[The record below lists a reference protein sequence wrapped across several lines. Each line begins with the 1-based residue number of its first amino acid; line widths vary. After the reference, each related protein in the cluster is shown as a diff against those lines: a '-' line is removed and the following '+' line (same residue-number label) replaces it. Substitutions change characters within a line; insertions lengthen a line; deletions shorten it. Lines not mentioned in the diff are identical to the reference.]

1 MKRSNE
7 PIFWSLFGAGGVI
20 ASLILPVLI
29 FITGVAVPLGIMP
42 AEALSY
48 ERMTAFVGGWFGKLF
63 VFVVIS
69 LTFWH
74 AFHRIYHSLHD
85 FGVNAGLGVFKA
97 LAYGIAMIGTVGA
110 GYYVFA
116 VGG

>member
-1 MKRSNE
+1 MRRSNE

-29 FITGVAVPLGIMP
+29 LITGIAVPLGIMP
-42 AEALSY
+42 AETLSY
-48 ERMTAFVGGWFGKLF
+48 ERMSGFIDGWFGKLF
-63 VFVVIS
+63 VFAVIS

-85 FGVNAGLGVFKA
+85 FGIHAGLGVFRV
-97 LAYGIAMIGTVGA
+97 LAYGIALVGTLGA
-110 GYYVFA
+110 GYYVLA
-116 VGG
+116 I

>member
-1 MKRSNE
+1 MRRSNE

-29 FITGVAVPLGIMP
+29 LITGIAVPLGIMP
-42 AEALSY
+42 AETLSY
-48 ERMTAFVGGWFGKLF
+48 ERMSGFLDGWFGKLF
-63 VFVVIS
+63 VFAVIS

-85 FGVNAGLGVFKA
+85 FGIHAGLGVFRV
-97 LAYGIAMIGTVGA
+97 LAYGIALVGTLGA
-110 GYYVFA
+110 GYYVLA
-116 VGG
+116 I

>member
-29 FITGVAVPLGIMP
+29 LITGIAVPLGIMP
-42 AEALSY
+42 AETLSY
-48 ERMTAFVGGWFGKLF
+48 ERMSGFLDGWFGKLF
-63 VFVVIS
+63 VFAVIS

-85 FGVNAGLGVFKA
+85 FGIHAGLGVFRV
-97 LAYGIAMIGTVGA
+97 LAYGIALVGTLGA
-110 GYYVFA
+110 GYYVLA
-116 VGG
+116 I

>member
-1 MKRSNE
+1 MRRSNE

-29 FITGVAVPLGIMP
+29 LITGIAVPLGIMP
-42 AEALSY
+42 AETLSF
-48 ERMTAFVGGWFGKLF
+48 ERMSGFIDGWFGKLF
-63 VFVVIS
+63 VFAVIS

-85 FGVNAGLGVFKA
+85 FGIHAGLGVFRV
-97 LAYGIAMIGTVGA
+97 LAYGIALVGTLGA
-110 GYYVFA
+110 G
-116 VGG
+116 